1 MIKLKSSVINRILEE
16 LDSEDFCKEDFE
28 IQEPGNS
35 KSLVKIIFP
44 ARPEYYFE
52 IIETVVTKKRK
63 EVSAFSAIP
72 GFNQEYEEEENVI
85 LTTESPGDYKIIE
98 SKKLSSLDNAIN
110 RIQAWTRNIKEE
122 ITISSLDNETSVEED
137 LEWFKEKV
145 NDDIERPNE
154 PFTQDEIQ
162 VLSEKL
168 DSLKERIDDL
178 EIQLDNGNNLKEQA
192 ENTIQRT
199 KDDLEKYPRGI
210 WYRTAGNKL
219 LNLMK
224 TILKTQEGRQLVT
237 ETIKSLLKGS

>member
-1 MIKLKSSVINRILEE
+1 MSKLKSSVINTILDK
-16 LDSEDFCKEDFE
+16 LNSTDFCKEDFE
-28 IQEPGNS
+28 IKEPENS
-35 KSLVKIIFP
+35 GYLVKIIFS
-44 ARPEYYFE
+44 AKPEYYFQITE
-52 IIETVVTKKRK
+52 KVVTKKRK
-63 EVSAFSAIP
+63 EVSTLGAIP

-98 SKKLSSLDNAIN
+98 YNKLYSLDSAIY
-110 RIQAWTRNIKEE
+110 RIPTWTRNIKEE
-122 ITISSLDNETSVEED
+122 ITISILDNKTSVEDD

-145 NDDIERPNE
+145 NDDIERPND
-154 PFTQDEIQ
+154 PFTKDEIQ
-162 VLSEKL
+162 ALSKKL

-199 KDDLEKYPRGI
+199 KEDLEKYPRGI

-224 TILKTQEGRQLVT
+224 TILKTKEGRQLIT